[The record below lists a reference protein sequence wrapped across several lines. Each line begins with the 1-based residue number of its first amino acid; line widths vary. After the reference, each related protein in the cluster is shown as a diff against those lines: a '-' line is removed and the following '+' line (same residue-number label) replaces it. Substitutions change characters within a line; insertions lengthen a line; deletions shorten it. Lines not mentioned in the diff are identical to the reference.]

1 MILDIGCGE
10 NPWFKGREDV
20 INLDIRP
27 IRGVVHIIADAK
39 KLPIKN
45 NAFDHVFFFSF
56 N

>member
-39 KLPIKN
+39 KLLLKIM
-45 NAFDHVFFFSF
+45 HLIMFFLLI
-56 N
+56 